1 MKMFFLK
8 KILFLLPVLNLI
20 SEDIFAKNAQKKTI
34 SKKSKKKSML
44 KKPEPVRK
52 ADPLF
57 HRTFLPISKE
67 DSEKSET
74 TPVSLAQLAKGR
86 PVLLILWAPWCG
98 PCIGEMPSVQKLY
111 QSRPDLAVVPVSIDG
126 TAEGELSLQNIN
138 TLPLYYTQN
147 AEEFL
152 QGKNITAVPTAL
164 LFDQYGQIV
173 WIVTGKKDWS
183 SDASVKEIFS
193 KLRDKNN

>member
-1 MKMFFLK
+1 MFFLK
-8 KILFLLPVLNLI
+8 KILLLLPVLNLI
-20 SEDIFAKNAQKKTI
+20 SEDIFAKNAQKKT
-34 SKKSKKKSML
+34 KKSTKKSML

-98 PCIGEMPSVQKLY
+98 PCIGEMPSVQKP
-111 QSRPDLAVVPVSIDG
+111 QREA
-126 TAEGELSLQNIN
+126 
-138 TLPLYYTQN
+138 
-147 AEEFL
+147 
-152 QGKNITAVPTAL
+152 
-164 LFDQYGQIV
+164 
-173 WIVTGKKDWS
+173 
-183 SDASVKEIFS
+183 
-193 KLRDKNN
+193 